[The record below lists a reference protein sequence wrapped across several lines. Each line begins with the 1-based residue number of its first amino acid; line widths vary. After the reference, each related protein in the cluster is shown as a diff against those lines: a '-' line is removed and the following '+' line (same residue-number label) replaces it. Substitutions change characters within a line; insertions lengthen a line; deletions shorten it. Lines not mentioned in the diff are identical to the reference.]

1 MNEKY
6 NPIRI
11 VLADDHD
18 IFREGFDTLL
28 KKQTDIIQVGE
39 ATNGAELVKLTD
51 RVLPD
56 VVLTD
61 IQMPEMDGIE
71 ATKKITQKHPHIQI
85 IALTMFNDDNYIIE
99 MLESGARG
107 YLLKNSHKSEVFEA
121 IRSVYRNQTYY
132 CKHTSAKLTEM
143 IARSRFNPFKQV
155 PKISFTPRETD
166 IILLICREFSNKE
179 MADKLQLS
187 VRTIEG
193 YREKIQEKME
203 VKNTAGIVV
212 YAIRNG
218 LFKL

>member
-39 ATNGAELVKLTD
+39 ATNGVELVTLID

-61 IQMPEMDGIE
+61 IRMPGMDGIE

-85 IALTMFNDDNYIIE
+85 IALTMFDDDNYIIE

-155 PKISFTPRETD
+155 QKISFTPRETD
-166 IILLICREFSNKE
+166 IIILICRECSNKE
-179 MADKLQLS
+179 MADQLHLS